1 MIIKT
6 SKLVVV
12 ALIVSFSSPVLAQS
26 ADPDMAAITAA
37 IEIECAKSAEACELA
52 VAAAIETLSSAGIVG
67 DALNLELGVIGVAA
81 LTGSVALPPAQ
92 KLKLAATFTVI
103 STASTN
109 PSQKAAFAEASIS
122 FESGTSVDPVAVSSA
137 LSPN

>member
-6 SKLVVV
+6 RRLAVV
-12 ALIVSFSSPVLAQS
+12 ALMMSLSSPVLAQS
-26 ADPDMAAITAA
+26 ADIDMTAITAA
-37 IEIECAKSAEACELA
+37 IEAECAKSAEACELA
-52 VAAAIETLSSAGIVG
+52 VSAAIERLSSAGIVG
-67 DALNLELGVIGVAA
+67 DALNSELGVIGVAA
-81 LTGSVALPPAQ
+81 LTGSVALPPAE

-109 PSQKAAFAEASIS
+109 PSQKVAFAEAAVS
-122 FESGTSVDPVAVSSA
+122 FEAGTSVDPVAVSST